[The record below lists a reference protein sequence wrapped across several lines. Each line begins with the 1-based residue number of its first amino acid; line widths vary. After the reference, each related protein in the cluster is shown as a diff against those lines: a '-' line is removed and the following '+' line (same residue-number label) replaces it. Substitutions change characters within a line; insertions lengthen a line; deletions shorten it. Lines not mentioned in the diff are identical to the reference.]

1 MSNVKISQLNG
12 GTNRTPVKA
21 NNPQIEYEEG
31 GVSYPCKITDAL
43 DFYKAASAS
52 LGSVASFNLTGL
64 DTVNF
69 DYDLSVRLKRSAGG
83 VAADY
88 LTIQFGDTGGTPTW
102 FTGGLFLTPLGANSA
117 GLTTSG
123 GITRVA
129 QVQNNATL
137 SMGTDLSLRFA
148 ENGVVINVHG
158 HSYMWENII
167 QLDGTTSGQVGA
179 LKLATPNQSWTA
191 EYSLY
196 AKRK

>member
-137 SMGTDLSLRFA
+137 AWGQIYPCGLQKMASSSTFMVTAICGKTSFSLTERR
-148 ENGVVINVHG
+148 
-158 HSYMWENII
+158 
-167 QLDGTTSGQVGA
+167 QD
-179 LKLATPNQSWTA
+179 KLAH
-191 EYSLY
+191 
-196 AKRK
+196 